1 MKSWLWPNGREHQR
15 RADKGIHMSE
25 MLFKKTD
32 YSLQG
37 LLSDIDIGRIG
48 LPDIQRPFV
57 WSNAKV
63 RDLLDSMYRG
73 YPVGY
78 LLFWETGAASDRAR
92 IIGPDGKQKAPS
104 LLIVDGQQRLT
115 SLYAVMRGIPVLRD
129 NFLHETIRISFNPLE
144 GKFEVPDAATDRT
157 PEFLPDISAVLTRD
171 SFSVI
176 TGYLSRIEATRK
188 LAEEERDR
196 AIKAITRLF
205 ELQGYPFVALE
216 LNATATEE
224 QVADVFVRINS
235 EGKKLNQSDFILTLM
250 SVFWDEGR
258 TALEDFSVETRRP
271 PTSLAVAS
279 AYNQIFRPEPD
290 SLLRVDVGIAFRR
303 GRLQHIY
310 SLLRGK
316 DLQTGQFSQLR
327 REQQFERLKTAQTH
341 VLNPTHWADYLNVV
355 RAAGYR
361 NLRYVSS
368 EMALVFG
375 YQFYL
380 IGRTEYG
387 VAPHALKQAVARW
400 LFMSLL
406 TGRYT
411 GSTETQFEKDLALLP
426 ASGDAN
432 SFLST
437 LAVAG
442 DGELTTDYWDKTLPL
457 ELATSSGR
465 SPSLFAYHAAQVL
478 CDARAL
484 FSKGKVADLLDPPA
498 SGHKKALERHH
509 LFPKRYL
516 KKLKI
521 EGVRETN
528 QIANYALVEWDDN
541 IAISDIAPKDYWP
554 RYAARFASAEL
565 VEMMRWHALPSD
577 WWAMDYPDFLR
588 ARRPLIAHVIRDG
601 FSLLATGEKATQ
613 ATSAP
618 TAPA

>member
-1 MKSWLWPNGREHQR
+1 
-15 RADKGIHMSE
+15 MSE

-57 WSNAKV
+57 WPNAKV

-78 LLFWETGAASDRAR
+78 LLFWETGVASDRAR
-92 IIGPDGKQKAPS
+92 TIGPDGKQKAPS

-129 NFLHETIRISFNPLE
+129 NFQHETIRIAFNPLE
-144 GKFEVPDAATDRT
+144 GKFEVPDATTDRT
-157 PEFLPDISAVLTRD
+157 PEFLPDISAVLVKD

-176 TGYLSRIEATRK
+176 TGYLSRIEAARK
-188 LAEEERDR
+188 LADEERER

-216 LNATATEE
+216 LNSTATEE

-258 TALEDFSVETRRP
+258 TALENFSIETRRP
-271 PTSLAVAS
+271 PASLGAAS
-279 AYNQIFRPEPD
+279 AYNQIFQPEPD
-290 SLLRVDVGIAFRR
+290 SLLRVGVGIAFRR

-316 DLQTGQFSQLR
+316 DLQTGQFSQQQ
-327 REQQFERLKTAQTH
+327 REQQFERLKAAQAH
-341 VLNPTHWADYLNVV
+341 VLDPTHWADYLNVV

-361 NLRYVSS
+361 NARYVSS

-375 YQFYL
+375 YQLYL

-411 GSTETQFEKDLALLP
+411 GSTETQFEKDLVLLP

-432 SFLST
+432 AFLRT
-437 LAVAG
+437 LAEVG
-442 DGELTTDYWDKTLPL
+442 DAELTADYWDKTLPL

-465 SPSLFAYHAAQVL
+465 SPSLFAYHAALVL

-498 SGHKKALERHH
+498 SGNKKALERHH
-509 LFPKRYL
+509 LFPKRHL

-541 IAISDIAPKDYWP
+541 IAISDMAPKDYWP
-554 RYAARFASAEL
+554 RYADRFASAEL
-565 VEMMRWHALPSD
+565 TDMMRWHALPND
-577 WWAMDYPDFLR
+577 WWAMDYPDFLH
-588 ARRPLIAHVIRDG
+588 ARRPLIANVIRDG
-601 FSLLATGEKATQ
+601 FSRLTTGDQPIKVAST
-613 ATSAP
+613 
-618 TAPA
+618 PAIPA

>member
-1 MKSWLWPNGREHQR
+1 MT
-15 RADKGIHMSE
+15 E

-32 YSLQG
+32 YTLQG
-37 LLSDIDIGRIG
+37 LLTDIDMGRIG

-57 WSNAKV
+57 WPNSKV

-78 LLFWETGAASDRAR
+78 LLFWETGATSDRSR
-92 IIGPDGKQKAPS
+92 TIGEGGKQKAPS

-115 SLYAVMRGIPVLRD
+115 SLYAVMRGIQVLRD
-129 NFLHETIRISFNPLE
+129 NFQHETIRIAFNPLD
-144 GKFEVPDAATDRT
+144 GKFEVPDATTDKT
-157 PEFLPDISAVLTRD
+157 PEFLPDISAVLAKD

-176 TGYLSRIEATRK
+176 NGYLSRIEVARK
-188 LAEEERDR
+188 LTDEERDR
-196 AIKAITRLF
+196 AIKAITHLF

-258 TALEDFSVETRRP
+258 TALEEFSIETRRP
-271 PTSLAVAS
+271 PTSLGAAS
-279 AYNQIFRPEPD
+279 AYNQIFQPEPD
-290 SLLRVDVGIAFRR
+290 SLLRVGVGLAFRR
-303 GRLQHIY
+303 GRLQHTY

-316 DLQTGQFSQLR
+316 DLQTGQFSQQQR
-327 REQQFERLKTAQTH
+327 DQQFERLKLAQTR
-341 VLNPTHWADYLNVV
+341 VLDPTHWADYLNVV

-361 NLRYVSS
+361 NARYVSS

-380 IGRTEYG
+380 IGRTEYS
-387 VAPHALKQAVARW
+387 VPPHALKQAVARW

-411 GSTETQFEKDLALLP
+411 GATETQFEKDLALLP
-426 ASGDAN
+426 VSGDA
-432 SFLST
+432 SDFLRT
-437 LAVAG
+437 LAGVG
-442 DGELTTDYWDKTLPL
+442 DAELTADYWDKTLPM

-465 SPSLFAYHAAQVL
+465 SPSLFAYYAALAL

-498 SGHKKALERHH
+498 SGNKKALERHH

-516 KKLKI
+516 NKLKI

-554 RYAARFASAEL
+554 GYASRFSTTDL
-565 VEMMRWHALPSD
+565 GDMMRWHALPPD
-577 WWAMDYPDFLR
+577 WWEMDYPDFLR

-601 FSLLATGEKATQ
+601 FRLLATGEQTAESAGAGKA
-613 ATSAP
+613 SA
-618 TAPA
+618 